1 MILILQTIVE
11 SFVVVVKLG
20 VKISK
25 MDKYE
30 QMFDGTNLP
39 EDITNMILPISFGNQ
54 TISIT
59 VGTLIH
65 LMQQQDDDQDI
76 KIDANT
82 QLILQ
87 NTELINSLSDE
98 IYQRIQQLQEEAEAK
113 HQQMIDDQNVI
124 DTEQN
129 ERIGDIEATNLWEIY
144 GTE

>member
-1 MILILQTIVE
+1 MA
-11 SFVVVVKLG
+11 G

-25 MDKYE
+25 MNKYE

-82 QLILQ
+82 QLILH

-98 IYQRIQQLQEEAEAK
+98 IYQRIQQLQDVAEAK
-113 HQQMIDDQNVI
+113 HQQKIDNQNVK
-124 DTEQN
+124 DKEQN
-129 ERIGDIEATNLWEIY
+129 KSIGDI
-144 GTE
+144 TEKNIL

>member
-1 MILILQTIVE
+1 MA
-11 SFVVVVKLG
+11 G

-25 MDKYE
+25 MNKYE
-30 QMFDGTNLP
+30 QMFDGQTLP
-39 EDITNMILPISFGNQ
+39 EDIKNMILPISFGNQ

-65 LMQQQDDDQDI
+65 LMQEKDDDEDI
-76 KIDANT
+76 KIDNNT

-98 IYQRIQQLQEEAEAK
+98 IYQRIQQLQEEAEEK
-113 HQQMIDDQNVI
+113 HQQMIDDQNII

-129 ERIGDIEATNLWEIY
+129 ERIGDIETTNLWEIY
-144 GTE
+144 GKD

>member
-1 MILILQTIVE
+1 MA
-11 SFVVVVKLG
+11 G

-25 MDKYE
+25 MNKYE

>member
-1 MILILQTIVE
+1 MA
-11 SFVVVVKLG
+11 G

-25 MDKYE
+25 MSKYE

-39 EDITNMILPISFGNQ
+39 EDVQNMLLPISFGNQ

-59 VGTLIH
+59 IRTLIQ
-65 LMQQQDDDQDI
+65 LMKQEEIDKDDLQDELI
-76 KIDANT
+76 NANKE
-82 QLILQ
+82 LILQ

-113 HQQMIDDQNVI
+113 HQQMIDDQNVV
-124 DTEQN
+124 DTAQD
-129 ERIGDIEATNLWEIY
+129 ERIGDLETTNLWEIY